1 MMKSVTGTVDFK
13 GHQTWYR
20 IIEPDVPDPR
30 KLPLVTLHG
39 GPGASH
45 QYLLSM
51 IDFANFGRR
60 VIFYD
65 QLGCGNSTHLP
76 DADPSLWTPELFAD
90 ELDNL
95 VEALDLTDGYHI
107 LGQSWGGML
116 AQEHAVRRPAGL
128 RSVVLSN
135 TAAAF
140 GHFITVANELRN
152 ALPDDVRA
160 ALDRHEATG
169 DYSNPEYLAA
179 CDVFYRRHVCRLEE
193 WPEDIINAFAQIDED
208 PTVYHTMNGPS
219 EFHVIGTAKDWSA
232 VDRLH
237 LIEVP
242 TLVVCG
248 RFDEAAPSIQGH
260 LTSGIADARL
270 VVFEQSSHMPF
281 WEERELYMHEVE
293 GFLDEVEGIVTPHG
307 AQ

>member
-1 MMKSVTGTVDFK
+1 MNSVTGTVDFK

-20 IIEPDVPDPR
+20 IVEPDEPDPR

-95 VEALDLTDGYHI
+95 VEALDLTSGYHI

-116 AQEHAVRRPAGL
+116 AQEHAVRHPRGL

-140 GHFITVANELRN
+140 SHFIEVANELRN

-160 ALDRHEATG
+160 ALDRYEATG

-193 WPEDIINAFAQIDED
+193 WPDDIINAFAQIDED

-237 LIEVP
+237 LINVP

-260 LTSGIADARL
+260 LTDGITDARL
-270 VVFEQSSHMPF
+270 VIFEQSSHMPF
-281 WEERELYMHEVE
+281 WEERELYMHEIE
-293 GFLDEVEGIVTPHG
+293 GFLNEVEDITVPGD